1 MNARISMKRQM
12 RTKLLF
18 VEPPRISWFVMGEY
32 LPPPAALLILAAYV
46 ERELPYVEID
56 IVDCQGDRLDWDGL
70 EKYITSADPTIVL
83 TSGFTTNAYSCA
95 RTCEIA
101 KKVNNDIVT
110 IAGGIH
116 FSFTPD
122 ESLRSFPEID
132 YIVHGEGELTVVD
145 LIRTIVAEKK
155 PHDVKGISFQK
166 NKKIIHTPARPL
178 ISNLDSLP
186 YPAYHLVE
194 KNLKRYH
201 FTMMAGRNTQ
211 YMIVEGAR
219 GCEHHCSF
227 CTQWSHWGST
237 WRTKSA
243 KRIADEIEFLNET
256 YGGVFL
262 WFTDDHM
269 NIRQRGKPLYN
280 ELKNRQCKEDI
291 MLFFQAR
298 TDDIA
303 KHPDLITNLREIGT
317 HWILTGVETNSEEML
332 KEYKK
337 GAETSDATQAIKVLR
352 QNDIFSQAMFVIG
365 SRKDTHESIDQLR
378 QFSQNLTPDIAI
390 YTALTP
396 FPGTVYYETAK
407 KNGWIE
413 DTNYTN
419 YDMAHAIMPTE
430 TLTRKEVQEEL
441 WGCYRT
447 FYGSITKNIARVLAR
462 NKLKRTM
469 YRHMAG
475 QFVLEK
481 FRRLI

>member
-1 MNARISMKRQM
+1 M
-12 RTKLLF
+12 RPKLLF
-18 VEPPRISWFVMGEY
+18 VEPPRIFWFVMGEY
-32 LPPPAALLILAAYV
+32 LPPPSALLILAAYV
-46 ERELPYVEID
+46 ERELPDIEID
-56 IVDCQGDRLDWDGL
+56 IVDCQADRLDWNGL
-70 EKYITSADPTIVL
+70 EKYIASSEPTMVL

-101 KKVNNDIVT
+101 KTVNKDIVT

-116 FSFTPD
+116 FSFTPE
-122 ESLRSFPEID
+122 ESLKSFPEID
-132 YIVHGEGELTVVD
+132 YIVRGEGERTLVD
-145 LIRTIVAEKK
+145 LIRTIQKEKK
-155 PHDVKGISFQK
+155 INGVQGISYQK
-166 NKKIIHTPARPL
+166 NKKIIHTPTRPL
-178 ISNLDSLP
+178 IANLDTLP

-211 YMIVEGAR
+211 YMIVEGSR

-227 CTQWSHWGST
+227 CTQWNHWGSK

-269 NIRQRGKPLYN
+269 NISQRGKPLYD
-280 ELKNRQCKEDI
+280 ELVHRHCKNDV

-303 KHPDLITNLREIGT
+303 SHPDLISMLREIGT
-317 HWILTGVETNSEEML
+317 YWILTGVETNSEEML

-337 GAETSDATQAIKVLR
+337 GTVAADAAQAMNVLR
-352 QNDIFSQAMFVIG
+352 QNDVFSQAMFVIG
-365 SRKDTHESIDQLR
+365 SRKDTHESIEQLR
-378 QFSQNLTPDIAI
+378 QFTQDITPDIAI
-390 YTALTP
+390 FTALTP
-396 FPGTVYYETAK
+396 FPGTEYFETAK

-413 DTNYTN
+413 DTNYAN

-430 TLTRKEVQEEL
+430 TLSRQEVQEEL
-441 WGCYRT
+441 WRCYRS
-447 FYGSITKNIARVLAR
+447 FYGSISKNIAGVLSK
-462 NKLKRTM
+462 NKLKRTL

>member
-1 MNARISMKRQM
+1 M
-12 RTKLLF
+12 RPKLLF
-18 VEPPRISWFVMGEY
+18 VEPPRMFWFVMGEY
-32 LPPPAALLILAAYV
+32 LPPPSALLILAAYV
-46 ERELPYVEID
+46 ERELPDLEID
-56 IVDCQGDRLDWDGL
+56 IVDCQADRLDWEGL
-70 EKYITSADPTIVL
+70 EKYIESTDPTMVL

-101 KKVNNDIVT
+101 KTVNKDIVT
-110 IAGGIH
+110 IVGGIH
-116 FSFTPD
+116 FSFTPE
-122 ESLRSFPEID
+122 ESLKGFPEID
-132 YIVHGEGELTVVD
+132 YIVRGEGERTLVD
-145 LIRTIVAEKK
+145 LIRTIQNEKK
-155 PHDVKGISFQK
+155 INDVQGISYQK
-166 NKKIIHTPARPL
+166 NKKIIHTPARPF
-178 ISNLDSLP
+178 ITNLDTLP

-227 CTQWSHWGST
+227 CTQWNHWGGK

-269 NIRQRGKPLYN
+269 KISQRGNELYN
-280 ELKNRQCKEDI
+280 ELRHRRCKEDI

-303 KHPDLITNLREIGT
+303 SNPDLIGKLREVGT
-317 HWILTGVETNSEEML
+317 YWILTGVETNSEEML

-337 GAETSDATQAIKVLR
+337 GAVIADASQAMNVLK

-365 SRKDTHESIDQLR
+365 SRKDTHESIEGLR
-378 QFSQNLTPDIAI
+378 QFTHEIAPDIAI
-390 YTALTP
+390 FTALTP

-430 TLTRKEVQEEL
+430 TLTRQEVQEEL
-441 WGCYRT
+441 WRCYRS
-447 FYGSITKNIARVLAR
+447 FYGSITKNISGILSK
-462 NKLKRTM
+462 NKLKRTL
-469 YRHMAG
+469 YQHMAG